1 MVKRLFIHL
10 KLSIKL
16 KQFVIILIYLIFSQY
31 SLAQMTIAYS
41 IGVMGDNL
49 KITTNS
55 NPLNLSNSNCL
66 QISNGISK
74 YFQNNTGTFVNDC
87 VVNLDYTK
95 LSIQVGPNPFINTLT
110 VTFKTKIDNDMFFK
124 VSIYNNTGQL
134 VKIYNVLQNLF
145 YNGYKMQL
153 IDLPVG
159 IYILQINSSKV
170 NEIFKILKNE

>member
-1 MVKRLFIHL
+1 MVKQLFILL
-10 KLSIKL
+10 KLSINL
-16 KQFVIILIYLIFSQY
+16 KHFVIILLHLVICKI

-49 KITTNS
+49 KMTTNS
-55 NPLNLSNSNCL
+55 NPLNVSNSNCL

-87 VVNLDYTK
+87 VVNLNYTK

-110 VTFKTKIDNDMFFK
+110 VIFKTKIDNDMFFK

-145 YNGYKMQL
+145 YTGYKMQL
-153 IDLPVG
+153 NDLPVG
-159 IYILQINSSKV
+159 IYLLQINSSKV
-170 NEIFKILKNE
+170 NEIFKIVKNE